1 MSVSGKERV
10 LAGVGFAAFFVLAGA
25 GTTAITL
32 GGGPS
37 FIRPAVQQPIV
48 FNHRK
53 HVKELDLACSSCH
66 LTVEKE
72 AFSGLPDA
80 DVCAF
85 CHSEPQGTSEEEKKL
100 VQLLKTGAPL
110 AWKPLFRQP
119 PHIYY
124 SHRRHVVVAKLDCV
138 VCHGSIAATIAPP
151 GRVKR
156 LRMDDCLSCHRRNG
170 VSTDCTTCHR

>member
-80 DVCAF
+80 EVCAF
-85 CHSEPQGTSEEEKKL
+85 PKG
-100 VQLLKTGAPL
+100 
-110 AWKPLFRQP
+110 
-119 PHIYY
+119 
-124 SHRRHVVVAKLDCV
+124 HV
-138 VCHGSIAATIAPP
+138 SIATSWSDPTSQCALHTRFGDNYRGPV
-151 GRVKR
+151 RYQLDLEKSV
-156 LRMDDCLSCHRRNG
+156 
-170 VSTDCTTCHR
+170 